1 MEQIEI
7 GTFIAKKRKEKS
19 MTQAELAEKLGVSDK
34 TVSKWET
41 GKSMPDYSLI
51 RLLCDELEVS
61 VSELMD
67 GKENS
72 GENYDEKQ
80 LLDLVKRIQSLENQK
95 QMMSGIILIVMGI
108 AMLAVS
114 FSFGGSN
121 VKDFVSGILLGFSV
135 VIMLVGVYF
144 SAKGVS
150 KQ

>member
-7 GTFIAKKRKEKS
+7 GAFIAKKRKEKS

-67 GKENS
+67 GKETS

-108 AMLAVS
+108 AMLAMS

-121 VKDFVSGILLGFSV
+121 IKDFVSGILLGFSV